1 MLNSMDARTA
11 FKLGFLTKC
20 AEDGVSVEELQ
31 TRIKTADL
39 LSSVGKAVFSLPGAL
54 MLGALPVGF
63 GAGYVAADALSTPTE
78 SVEDVKRK
86 ELLEAYRRATE
97 RANRVAQRMQTRHG
111 QQPRM
116 PRIPSSVLGSM

>member
-1 MLNSMDARTA
+1 MLDSMDARTA

-20 AEDGVSVEELQ
+20 AEDGVSPEELQ
-31 TRIKTADL
+31 NRIKAA
-39 LSSVGKAVFSLPGAL
+39 SFIESAGKAMFSLPGAL

-86 ELLEAYRRATE
+86 ELLEAYQRATD
-97 RANRVAQRMQTRHG
+97 RANRVAQRMQMRHG
-111 QQPRM
+111 QKPRM
-116 PRIPSSVLGSM
+116 PRLPSSVLG